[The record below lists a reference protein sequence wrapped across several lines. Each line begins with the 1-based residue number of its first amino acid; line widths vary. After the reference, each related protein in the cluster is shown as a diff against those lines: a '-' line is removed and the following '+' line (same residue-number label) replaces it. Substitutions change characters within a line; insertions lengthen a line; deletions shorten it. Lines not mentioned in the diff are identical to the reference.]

1 MSKHLFIIRHAKT
14 EEIQME
20 QDDFDRGL
28 LPRGHSD
35 ANLIAKT
42 LIELHHLPDKIYSS
56 PAMRTTQ
63 TARIFCEVM
72 KINFQEIVFED
83 SIYEASLQ
91 ALLNLIVNFDESAE
105 KVFLIGH
112 NPSLCM
118 LADYLTEEEIYSLPT
133 SGTVY
138 IRFEIEKWGEISK
151 GLGHLEWLKTPKM
164 L

>member
-1 MSKHLFIIRHAKT
+1 M
-14 EEIQME
+14 
-20 QDDFDRGL
+20 
-28 LPRGHSD
+28 
-35 ANLIAKT
+35 
-42 LIELHHLPDKIYSS
+42 HHLLQWKDQHHQEQCWP
-56 PAMRTTQ
+56 
-63 TARIFCEVM
+63 IFRLA
-72 KINFQEIVFED
+72 QEIVFED